1 MYTVTYAPFLSE
13 TMNPKQMFQILVKD
27 ENGNIEMARTADN
40 EIEAQTIVDQLKE
53 QYSGYNG

>member
-53 QYSGYNG
+53 QYSG